1 MAYVFRNCFQPSN
14 RGGNH
19 SNSIHLGS
27 IGDPHKTYTFS
38 HPQYFYF
45 IFKDKGDSLNIIHIY
60 LIIMIGG
67 SSSSRL
73 VILVVLR
80 AHYNRITCTRL
91 RCPRLSTWHA
101 RLWYFLVG

>member
-67 SSSSRL
+67 SSS
-73 VILVVLR
+73 LVV
-80 AHYNRITCTRL
+80 A
-91 RCPRLSTWHA
+91 
-101 RLWYFLVG
+101 